1 MRDLLADKAK
11 GSMPKDALGSQPPLS
26 LPSPPPP
33 TVNLFAIT
41 NLKKKRKDKGLAKGG
56 GGSCSLKRSPSS
68 RRRPRAREGPLWSR
82 VRRPSTRLM
91 CAIQLGTPCWS
102 WMAREYP
109 GTLPSRSS
117 REVPPNVLER
127 PLLLPKDMD
136 ALKNVRQQDLFMSL
150 KKDLALVSFSTCP
163 TDFIPVFFF
172 FFFFFYRVFL
182 HCLYA
187 GNLGGFHY
195 RGMGERRPKR
205 GKARK

>member
-1 MRDLLADKAK
+1 
-11 GSMPKDALGSQPPLS
+11 
-26 LPSPPPP
+26 
-33 TVNLFAIT
+33 
-41 NLKKKRKDKGLAKGG
+41 
-56 GGSCSLKRSPSS
+56 
-68 RRRPRAREGPLWSR
+68 
-82 VRRPSTRLM
+82 
-91 CAIQLGTPCWS
+91 
-102 WMAREYP
+102 MAREYP